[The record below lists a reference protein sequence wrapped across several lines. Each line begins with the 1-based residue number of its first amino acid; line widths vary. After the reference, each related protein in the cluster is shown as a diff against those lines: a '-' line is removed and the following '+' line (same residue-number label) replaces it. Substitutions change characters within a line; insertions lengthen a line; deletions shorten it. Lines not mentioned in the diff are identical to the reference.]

1 MPSDEDIAAAS
12 RRSKALPA
20 LQEYHIFPR
29 ITSEQR
35 PWFQERN
42 TIWRPKKCNWLAY
55 GLEDAYAEQ
64 LDIYKMDADGK
75 AIEHWDVL
83 QVVGD
88 PKNSAP
94 WLAPNVPCANP
105 NGMF

>member
-1 MPSDEDIAAAS
+1 
-12 RRSKALPA
+12 
-20 LQEYHIFPR
+20 LQKYHVFPR

-42 TIWRPKKCNWLAY
+42 TIWRPEKCDWLAY

-75 AIEHWDVL
+75 LETIEDVIQKL
-83 QVVGD
+83 IGI
-88 PKNSAP
+88 
-94 WLAPNVPCANP
+94 
-105 NGMF
+105 